1 MTIKSSGVPHPD
13 PAAFIRAN
21 LSVST
26 VPSIPEILLHTAG
39 PASGLWRLAGRQEAD
54 PAPYWAYPWAGGAV
68 LARHLLDR
76 PETVIGRRVLD
87 LGAGS
92 GLVAIAAAKAG
103 AAAVTAIDVDANAI
117 AAIGLNAAV
126 NGVSIVAVAADII
139 DEPPPEEI
147 DLLVVGDLFYDPS
160 LALRVMAFL
169 RRCQAAG
176 IEMLIGDPERAHLP
190 HGELTRIAT
199 HGVADFGAGS
209 AAKAVQAGVFSLSAM
224 LKDATEPEG
233 PAATA

>member
-1 MTIKSSGVPHPD
+1 MKRSGTPRPD
-13 PAAFIRAN
+13 PAAFILAN
-21 LSVST
+21 LPISP
-26 VPSIPEILLHTAG
+26 VPAIPEILLHTAG
-39 PASGLWRLAGRQEAD
+39 PASGLWRLAGRGETD

-76 PETVIGRRVLD
+76 PEVVAGRRVVD

-103 AAAVTAIDVDANAI
+103 AAAVTAVDVDANAI

-126 NGVSIVAVAADII
+126 NGVNILVVTADII
-139 DEPPPEEI
+139 EAPPPEETDI
-147 DLLVVGDLFYDPS
+147 LVVGDLFYDPA

-176 IEMLIGDPERAHLP
+176 IEVLIGDPERAHLP

-224 LKDATEPEG
+224 LKDATKPGG

>member
-1 MTIKSSGVPHPD
+1 MKRPGMPPPD
-13 PAAFIRAN
+13 PADFIKAN
-21 LSVST
+21 LPISA

-39 PASGLWRLAGRQEAD
+39 PASGLWRLAGRKQAD
-54 PAPYWAYPWAGGAV
+54 PAPYWAYPWAGGVV

-76 PETVIGRRVLD
+76 PETVSGRRVLD

-103 AAAVTAIDVDANAI
+103 AIEVTAIDIDPNAI
-117 AAIGLNAAV
+117 AAICLNATV
-126 NGVSIVAVAADII
+126 NGVKIAATAADII
-139 DEPPPEEI
+139 EDLPPET

-176 IEMLIGDPERAHLP
+176 IDVLIGDPERAYLP
-190 HGELTRIAT
+190 QDELEQIAT
-199 HGVADFGAGS
+199 HGVADFGGGTGT
-209 AAKAVQAGVFSLSAM
+209 VRAGVFTLSRN
-224 LKDATEPEG
+224 G
-233 PAATA
+233 